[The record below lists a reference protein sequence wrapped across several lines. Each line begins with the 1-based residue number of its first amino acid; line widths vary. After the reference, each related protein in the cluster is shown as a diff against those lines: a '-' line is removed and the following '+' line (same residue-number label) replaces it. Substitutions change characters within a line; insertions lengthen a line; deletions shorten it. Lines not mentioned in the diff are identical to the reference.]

1 MWIGVFFGVLSCVS
15 YAAAA
20 VAQRRLAV
28 RLTGLGEGRLAA
40 LLRHPLW
47 WISIVFNAGRAF
59 FQVAS
64 VAFAPLT
71 VVQPLGVLTLVI
83 GVPWSAK
90 LGGRRVTR
98 REWRGAGLTVLA
110 LGLLLAVTVTS
121 GEGGVLAPADTVV
134 LSAGTVA
141 LLSATAWIAHRFAPA
156 DWRCY
161 LLSAA
166 AGVAFGVSAA
176 TAKTAVLVVP
186 ELGWAGLL
194 DPSLPATAVIAV
206 SGLFLAQGA
215 YQGMDLGAPL
225 GITTLVN
232 PVAASVVGVAFMGEA
247 YAGGWIGI
255 AVAVVCGIGAA
266 FGIRLLT
273 VGDTPGPRRSEP
285 AAEPEAASAP

>member
-1 MWIGVFFGVLSCVS
+1 MAWAMWIGVFLGVLSCVS

-28 RLTGLGEGRLAA
+28 RLTGLGEGRMAA

-47 WISIVFNAGRAF
+47 WISVVFNAGRAV

-83 GVPWSAK
+83 GIPWSAR

-110 LGLLLAVTVTS
+110 LGALLAVTVTS
-121 GEGGVLAPADTVV
+121 GGGGLLEPADTVA
-134 LSAGTVA
+134 LSAGAVA
-141 LLSATAWIAHRFAPA
+141 FLLVGAWVAHRFVSAA
-156 DWRCY
+156 WRCY

-176 TAKTAVLVVP
+176 TAKTAVLVLTQ
-186 ELGWAGLL
+186 EGTAGLI

-232 PVAASVVGVAFMGEA
+232 PVAASVVGVVFMGET
-247 YAGGWIGI
+247 YAGGWFGI
-255 AVAVVCGIGAA
+255 AVAVVCGLGAA

-273 VGDTPGPRRSEP
+273 VGDAPEPRP
-285 AAEPEAASAP
+285 AEPEAVLSR

>member
-1 MWIGVFFGVLSCVS
+1 MWIGVFLGVLSCVS
-15 YAAAA
+15 YAVAA

-28 RLTGLGEGRLAA
+28 RLTGLGEGRMAA

-47 WISIVFNAGRAF
+47 WISIVFNAGRAVL
-59 FQVAS
+59 QVAS

-71 VVQPLGVLTLVI
+71 VVQPLGVLALVI
-83 GVPWSAK
+83 GIPWSAK

-110 LGLLLAVTVTS
+110 LGSLLTVTVTS
-121 GEGGVLAPADTVV
+121 GGGETLDPADTVA

-141 LLSATAWIAHRFAPA
+141 LLLATTWVAHRFVSAA
-156 DWRCY
+156 WRCY

-176 TAKTAVLVVP
+176 TARTAVLLFP
-186 ELGWAGLL
+186 QEGPAGLL
-194 DPSLPATAVIAV
+194 DPSFPATAVIAV

-232 PVAASVVGVAFMGEA
+232 PIAASVVGVVFMGET
-247 YAGGWIGI
+247 YAGGWFGV
-255 AVAVVCGIGAA
+255 AVAVVCGLGAA

-273 VGDTPGPRRSEP
+273 VGDAPEP
-285 AAEPEAASAP
+285 ERAEPEATPAP